1 MIKEIQ
7 NTLSTSTIGEL
18 IRNGLNMILIG
29 PPNVGKS
36 SFYNLFLQYNYSIVS
51 SIKGTTRDLIRTTI
65 NYEGIPMNIIDTAG
79 IYSSQTNSNLNI
91 IEEEGIKRTL
101 NQLKS
106 NSIDIPVLICDS
118 KNMNIN
124 EYNEFRNLQS
134 KPWWIIYNKIDLLNE
149 RVDKNKIKSQ
159 FKEWNVYDIFPLSS
173 KTGEGLNQF
182 KFSLKSFIKS
192 NLSLSPNV
200 SYDDVNKNDTNVFI
214 TEERHK
220 HHLKQCINNLEEC
233 LNNINNIELCS
244 YNLKECMNCLGR
256 IIGIIDTEEIL
267 DNIFNKFCIG
277 K

>member
-65 NYEGIPMNIIDTAG
+65 NYEGIPMSIIDTAG

-192 NLSLSPNV
+192 NLSLSTNV